1 MKKKLMACAAF
12 LLPTLALTG
21 CGSQFGDK
29 MVRAGM
35 NTLMGMGTVFVVLI
49 FIAFLISRFKYIS
62 QLENW
67 FRNRKTK
74 NEQAVTETVAEE
86 PAADEEE
93 IDETDDLALVAVIT
107 AALAA
112 SLETS
117 PDKLIVRSNSKK
129 KYEPLVGGQVIMKNY
144 IVTVNGVSYEVSV
157 EEVGEGSGS
166 SACSRSQ

>member
-12 LLPTLALTG
+12 WLPTLALTG

-93 IDETDDLALVAVIT
+93 IDDLALVAVIT

-117 PDKLIVRSNSKK
+117 PDKLIVRSIRRKSTN
-129 KYEPLVGGQVIMKNY
+129 
-144 IVTVNGVSYEVSV
+144 
-157 EEVGEGSGS
+157 
-166 SACSRSQ
+166 RW

>member
-1 MKKKLMACAAF
+1 MA
-12 LLPTLALTG
+12 
-21 CGSQFGDK
+21 
-29 MVRAGM
+29 RAGM

-62 QLENW
+62 RLENW
-67 FRNRKTK
+67 FRNRKMK

-117 PDKLIVRSNSKK
+117 PDKLIVRS
-129 KYEPLVGGQVIMKNY
+129 IRRKN
-144 IVTVNGVSYEVSV
+144 TN
-157 EEVGEGSGS
+157 
-166 SACSRSQ
+166 RW

>member
-1 MKKKLMACAAF
+1 MKKKLMACEAL

-74 NEQAVTETVAEE
+74 NE

-117 PDKLIVRSNSKK
+117 PDKLIVRSIRRKSTN
-129 KYEPLVGGQVIMKNY
+129 
-144 IVTVNGVSYEVSV
+144 
-157 EEVGEGSGS
+157 
-166 SACSRSQ
+166 RW

>member
-1 MKKKLMACAAF
+1 MKKKLMACAAL

-29 MVRAGM
+29 MVKAGM

-62 QLENW
+62 RLEDW
-67 FRNRKTK
+67 FRKRKAK
-74 NEQAVTETVAEE
+74 NEPAVTETVAEE
-86 PAADEEE
+86 PAADEE

-107 AALAA
+107 AALAV

-117 PDKLIVRSNSKK
+117 PDKLVVRS
-129 KYEPLVGGQVIMKNY
+129 IRRKN
-144 IVTVNGVSYEVSV
+144 TN
-157 EEVGEGSGS
+157 
-166 SACSRSQ
+166 RW

>member
-1 MKKKLMACAAF
+1 MKKKLMACVDF
-12 LLPTLALTG
+12 LLSKFAFTG
-21 CGSQFGDK
+21 CDSQFGDK
-29 MVRAGM
+29 MVKDGM
-35 NTLMGMGTVFVVLI
+35 NTLMGMGTVFIVLI

-117 PDKLIVRSNSKK
+117 PDKLIVRS
-129 KYEPLVGGQVIMKNY
+129 IRRKN
-144 IVTVNGVSYEVSV
+144 TN
-157 EEVGEGSGS
+157 
-166 SACSRSQ
+166 RW

>member
-1 MKKKLMACAAF
+1 
-12 LLPTLALTG
+12 
-21 CGSQFGDK
+21 

-93 IDETDDLALVAVIT
+93 IDETDDLEPDGPHYLEQIDLVAVIT

-117 PDKLIVRSNSKK
+117 PDKLIVRS
-129 KYEPLVGGQVIMKNY
+129 IRRKN
-144 IVTVNGVSYEVSV
+144 TN
-157 EEVGEGSGS
+157 
-166 SACSRSQ
+166 RW

>member
-1 MKKKLMACAAF
+1 MKNKLMACAAF
-12 LLPTLALTG
+12 WLPTLALTG

-74 NEQAVTETVAEE
+74 NEQAVTEAEE

-117 PDKLIVRSNSKK
+117 PDKLIVRSIRRKSTN
-129 KYEPLVGGQVIMKNY
+129 
-144 IVTVNGVSYEVSV
+144 
-157 EEVGEGSGS
+157 
-166 SACSRSQ
+166 RW

>member
-74 NEQAVTETVAEE
+74 NNRQ
-86 PAADEEE
+86 
-93 IDETDDLALVAVIT
+93 LLR
-107 AALAA
+107 L
-112 SLETS
+112 LLKNRRQMRK
-117 PDKLIVRSNSKK
+117 KL
-129 KYEPLVGGQVIMKNY
+129 MKRM
-144 IVTVNGVSYEVSV
+144 IWLLW
-157 EEVGEGSGS
+157 
-166 SACSRSQ
+166 Q

>member
-12 LLPTLALTG
+12 LLPVLSLTG
-21 CGSQFGDK
+21 CGTQFGDR
-29 MVRAGM
+29 MARAGM

-62 QLENW
+62 RLENW

-74 NEQAVTETVAEE
+74 NEPAVTENVAEE
-86 PAADEEE
+86 PAADEEDE
-93 IDETDDLALVAVIT
+93 ETDDLALVAVIT

-117 PDKLIVRSNSKK
+117 PDKLIVRS
-129 KYEPLVGGQVIMKNY
+129 IRRKN
-144 IVTVNGVSYEVSV
+144 TN
-157 EEVGEGSGS
+157 
-166 SACSRSQ
+166 RW

>member
-1 MKKKLMACAAF
+1 MKKKWMACAAF
-12 LLPTLALTG
+12 LMPVLTLSG

-29 MVRAGM
+29 MARAGM

-67 FRNRKTK
+67 FKNRKTK
-74 NEQAVTETVAEE
+74 DE
-86 PAADEEE
+86 PAAVTTAAEEAAAAEEE
-93 IDETDDLALVAVIT
+93 MDETDDLALVAVIT

-117 PDKLIVRSNSKK
+117 PDKLIVRS
-129 KYEPLVGGQVIMKNY
+129 IRRKN
-144 IVTVNGVSYEVSV
+144 TN
-157 EEVGEGSGS
+157 
-166 SACSRSQ
+166 RW

>member
-1 MKKKLMACAAF
+1 MKKKLMACEAL

-86 PAADEEE
+86 

-117 PDKLIVRSNSKK
+117 PDKLIVRS
-129 KYEPLVGGQVIMKNY
+129 IRRKN
-144 IVTVNGVSYEVSV
+144 TN
-157 EEVGEGSGS
+157 
-166 SACSRSQ
+166 RW

>member
-1 MKKKLMACAAF
+1 MKKKLMACMVF
-12 LLPTLALTG
+12 LLPAFTLTG

-29 MVRAGM
+29 MAKAGM

-74 NEQAVTETVAEE
+74 NEPTVAETAAEE

-117 PDKLIVRSNSKK
+117 PDKLIVRS
-129 KYEPLVGGQVIMKNY
+129 IRRKN
-144 IVTVNGVSYEVSV
+144 TN
-157 EEVGEGSGS
+157 
-166 SACSRSQ
+166 RW

>member
-12 LLPTLALTG
+12 WLPTLALTG

-74 NEQAVTETVAEE
+74 NEQAV
-86 PAADEEE
+86 
-93 IDETDDLALVAVIT
+93 LRL
-107 AALAA
+107 L
-112 SLETS
+112 LKNRRQMRK
-117 PDKLIVRSNSKK
+117 KL
-129 KYEPLVGGQVIMKNY
+129 MKRM
-144 IVTVNGVSYEVSV
+144 IWLLW
-157 EEVGEGSGS
+157 
-166 SACSRSQ
+166 Q